1 MTRYPCILITI
12 GNTLLL
18 PLYHRYHRIHT
29 KTRLEM
35 RVEDYRHRVF
45 ALERDNE
52 RLRQLLAH
60 YQEEMLHRAQ
70 TSDADDAGDAGDAG
84 ALGLEMEGEEKG
96 GEDGDKAGGD
106 GNGID
111 EDTVVAA
118 LATSVSTGGGDSG
131 EGKAGGRGGA
141 LKEKLARAKFLAQEA
156 AEAAAATPT
165 PATITSSNTSTSSTS
180 FTSMC
185 CDSIN
190 APPCARAEALQ
201 RQVDALQDELAMR
214 QDEDDAEDNTDDNT
228 SDGEEDE
235 KNENGG
241 GKGDREG
248 EERAMRR
255 VRARSFGQ
263 AEAPTPRTGQQQL
276 TTPQYNYTP
285 RGKNDIS
292 NLLSISS
299 TGAFMS
305 RRLELV
311 RPSLLLELK
320 RLRRQNTVLRN
331 QRGWRTSPSQ
341 LLRSRHHARRRV
353 KLAQQLQDD
362 DVDVDIDVADEG
374 EDRVGVAREIQ
385 TAVAPRFALER
396 NTREGGLGAR
406 RSILG
411 GEPSGGGPPM
421 GDGNDGDGDDSD
433 GGVGDDECGNDDRFG
448 DGGGTTG
455 EGEQTMVCVGIRG
468 SNSVAELHD
477 PRDVAMN
484 QAWSHISPALH
495 RERGGQMMA
504 APPPPP
510 PPPPPQQPQQQPQQ
524 QRAGGALGKIFS
536 LARVSWGS
544 KGVRGKGGK
553 DGGGKRSPRSSRRGH
568 SRPSL
573 FVRLAG
579 SSARRGGGLLK
590 GPHITIISP
599 SLREAARGI
608 AGEARGMA
616 RPFTSSPLPPP
627 LPPDN
632 YSAGRG
638 AGDESD
644 AEQRLFEQQR
654 QHLVNY
660 GVGGSPADAENIEPA
675 VAGYLDDRPGHHYPP
690 SKLSVRVA
698 GAAVGA
704 ENEEASTSWAGKQGK
719 QAVGGS
725 LRADGSLRSEGP
737 GWPRSFG
744 RDLSTPQAGPG
755 VRVASTPLSL

>member
-1 MTRYPCILITI
+1 M
-12 GNTLLL
+12 
-18 PLYHRYHRIHT
+18 
-29 KTRLEM
+29 
-35 RVEDYRHRVF
+35 EDYRHRVF

-52 RLRQLLAH
+52 RLRQLLTH
-60 YQEEMLHRAQ
+60 YQEEMLNRAQ
-70 TSDADDAGDAGDAG
+70 ASDASDAGDAG
-84 ALGLEMEGEEKG
+84 ALEFEMEGEEKG
-96 GEDGDKAGGD
+96 GEDGDGAGGD
-106 GNGID
+106 GID
-111 EDTVVAA
+111 EGAVAA
-118 LATSVSTGGGDSG
+118 TLATPVSTGGGDSG

-141 LKEKLARAKFLAQEA
+141 LKEKLAKAKFLAQEA

-165 PATITSSNTSTSSTS
+165 PATITSSTTSTTSTSYTSSTS
-180 FTSMC
+180 ITSTTPMC

-214 QDEDDAEDNTDDNT
+214 QDEDDAEDNTDDT
-228 SDGEEDE
+228 TDGEEDE
-235 KNENGG
+235 ENENEG
-241 GKGDREG
+241 GKGERGGEG
-248 EERAMRR
+248 RAMRR

-276 TTPQYNYTP
+276 TTPQYKYTP
-285 RGKNDIS
+285 RGKSDIS

-362 DVDVDIDVADEG
+362 GVDVDVDVDVANEG
-374 EDRVGVAREIQ
+374 EGRVGVAREIQ
-385 TAVAPRFALER
+385 SAVAPQLASER

-411 GEPSGGGPPM
+411 GGSEPSSGEPSM
-421 GDGNDGDGDDSD
+421 GDGNDSDGDGDGN
-433 GGVGDDECGNDDRFG
+433 GGVDGDERGNDDGYG

-455 EGEQTMVCVGIRG
+455 GAEQTMVCVGIRG
-468 SNSVAELHD
+468 GNSVAELRD

-495 RERGGQMMA
+495 RERGGQLVA

-510 PPPPPQQPQQQPQQ
+510 PPPPQQQQ

-544 KGVRGKGGK
+544 KGVHGNGGK

-579 SSARRGGGLLK
+579 SSTRRGGGGLLK
-590 GPHITIISP
+590 GPRITIISP
-599 SLREAARGI
+599 SLREAAEGV

-632 YSAGRG
+632 YSAGDG

-654 QHLVNY
+654 QHLINY
-660 GVGGSPADAENIEPA
+660 GVGGAVGGSPADAENIEPA
-675 VAGYLDDRPGHHYPP
+675 VAGYLDDRPGHH
-690 SKLSVRVA
+690 
-698 GAAVGA
+698 
-704 ENEEASTSWAGKQGK
+704 
-719 QAVGGS
+719 
-725 LRADGSLRSEGP
+725 
-737 GWPRSFG
+737 
-744 RDLSTPQAGPG
+744 
-755 VRVASTPLSL
+755 